1 MPTPREFRSTI
12 PAMKVDI
19 PYETEAFER
28 RLRARRRSHQTIIT
42 YRKAID
48 QLAKYLEA
56 HGQSLHDA
64 EIDGKVIEEFMGDA
78 DQALAPATLAQRYRS
93 LQQFFKFIAI
103 ENEVTS
109 PMAGLAPPTFKPE
122 PPTVLTPEELQA
134 IFTTCTGMD
143 FDSRRDLAILSLF
156 ADTGIRR
163 AEMTNIQI
171 DDLDLREQAVV
182 VTGKT
187 GTRGVPFGS
196 ETATRLDRYIRARR
210 RHQHAALPW
219 LWIGRKGRFTHF
231 GIEGVV
237 ESRGRQAGLDVNPHL
252 FRHTFAHLWLDGGGN
267 EGDLQK
273 IMGWSSGAMV
283 QRYGA
288 SAASAR
294 ARRAYLAGRSPVDRL
309 GNKT

>member
-1 MPTPREFRSTI
+1 
-12 PAMKVDI
+12 MKVDI

-28 RLRARRRSHQTIIT
+28 RLRARNRSPQTIVT

-48 QLAKYLEA
+48 QLTTYLSA
-56 HGQSLHDA
+56 HGHSIDEA
-64 EIDGKVIEEFMGDA
+64 EVDVKLLEEFMVDA
-78 DQALAPATLAQRYRS
+78 TLAPATMAQRFRS
-93 LQQFFKFIAI
+93 LQQFFKFVAT
-103 ENEVTS
+103 ENETVS
-109 PMAGLAPPTFKPE
+109 PMAGMTPPAFRLAPPP
-122 PPTVLTPEELQA
+122 VLTAEDLA
-134 IFTTCTGMD
+134 KLFATCDGQD
-143 FDSRRDLAILSLF
+143 FESRRDLALLSLF

-163 AEMTNIQI
+163 AEMAGITL
-171 DDLDLREQAVV
+171 DDLDLKEQVVV

-187 GTRGVPFGS
+187 GTRGVPFGN
-196 ETATRLDRYIRARR
+196 ETATRLDRYLRARR

-252 FRHTFAHLWLDGGGN
+252 FRHTFAHMWLDGGGN

-273 IMGWSSGAMV
+273 IAGWSNPAML

-294 ARRAYLAGRSPVDRL
+294 ARRAYLAGRSPVDKL
-309 GNKT
+309 GKT